1 MRESGLPTGDC
12 DLGGF
17 GEEEKDGGEDQE
29 GQPEEDAD
37 LSEDRD
43 PEMDLEGESMESEEA
58 RKPKVASC
66 PREPTK
72 QERMEHEI
80 THLPYRSWCP
90 HCVRGKAKE
99 EAHNRRNSE
108 EDREGR
114 VLSISMDYCYY
125 CGDSAES
132 EKGPAV
138 CEILSG

>member
-37 LSEDRD
+37 LSAGQALEV
-43 PEMDLEGESMESEEA
+43 ESSEGEGIDSEDA
-58 RKPKVASC
+58 RKPNVASC
-66 PREPTK
+66 PREPIR

-114 VLSISMDYCYY
+114 VLSISMDYCGLQ
-125 CGDSAES
+125 CWLFET
-132 EKGPAV
+132 ETRR
-138 CEILSG
+138 